1 MQFHDLSYSEDR
13 KKVIGLV
20 FGGKINGI
28 VELDLSDNSVKQII
42 SIEDINKQLEK
53 IGVETLANK
62 YSYLDD
68 ILTLPKYYNDG
79 YTFIFKGDIY
89 FLQDKGEDFSITQIN
104 NRYIVNAYFID
115 KKGRLYLREE
125 NGDIIVDNNAKEDTY
140 VLVYNKKDLGIDK
153 GSSLFDMSNDKK
165 EILYYDLQKICI
177 YDTEKSKNIGTV
189 RHFSMYQYIFDL
201 RLSEDNRYIFY
212 TLGEGS
218 FMNTGDY
225 RYNFYIVDTKTG
237 SRIHLK
243 RFDYSDYFYG
253 FDW

>member
-62 YSYLDD
+62 DSYLDD

-125 NGDIIVDNNAKEDTY
+125 NGDIIVDNNVKEDTY
-140 VLVYNKKDLGIDK
+140 VLVYNKKDLSIDK

-165 EILYYDLQKICI
+165 EIHHPH
-177 YDTEKSKNIGTV
+177 
-189 RHFSMYQYIFDL
+189 RHDGARVPPSL
-201 RLSEDNRYIFY
+201 PSP
-212 TLGEGS
+212 
-218 FMNTGDY
+218 
-225 RYNFYIVDTKTG
+225 
-237 SRIHLK
+237 
-243 RFDYSDYFYG
+243 
-253 FDW
+253 